1 MNDLSDHFEK
11 MLEVEGYMPMI
22 GWLVDQLAQDTEW
35 LKANIHPRD
44 VSKLQELVE
53 ELVS

>member
-22 GWLVDQLAQDTEW
+22 GWLVDQLAEDTEW
-35 LKANIHPRD
+35 LKKNIHPKIGRAH
-44 VSKLQELVE
+44 V
-53 ELVS
+53 